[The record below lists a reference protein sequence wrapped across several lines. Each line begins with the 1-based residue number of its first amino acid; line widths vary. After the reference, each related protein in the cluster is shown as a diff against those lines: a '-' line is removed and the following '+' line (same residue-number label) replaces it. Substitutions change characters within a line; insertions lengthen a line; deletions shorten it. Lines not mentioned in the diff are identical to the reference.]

1 MNKQFYTTK
10 EISEMLGV
18 HTRTV
23 QRWIIAGKL
32 TAIKVGKEYRIEAT
46 ALKALL
52 EANKT
57 PQK

>member
-1 MNKQFYTTK
+1 
-10 EISEMLGV
+10 MLGV

-32 TAIKVGKEYRIEAT
+32 TAIKVGKEYRIEEM